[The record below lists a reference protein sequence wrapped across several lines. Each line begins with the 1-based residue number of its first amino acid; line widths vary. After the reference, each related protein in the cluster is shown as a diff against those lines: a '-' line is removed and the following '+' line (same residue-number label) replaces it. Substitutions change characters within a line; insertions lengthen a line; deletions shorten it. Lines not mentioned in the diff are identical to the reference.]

1 MSDPARKPTRMTVEE
16 FLAWDDGSGIDYE
29 LYRGEPVARHIRILD
44 GRPVAQAAAS
54 AEHAAIVTNV
64 GAALW
69 NRLRPPCRA
78 FSDAGVARSDRA
90 DSYYKPDV
98 MVSCAGG
105 RIPGWIVPDP
115 VFIVEVL
122 SRGTAGFDEGLKLA
136 DYCAMPSVQAVLLV
150 ETSRAEARLVR
161 RVGERWE
168 LEFLNGPDAVAR
180 IDALDLELP
189 MAEIYR
195 GVTFDEP

>member
-1 MSDPARKPTRMTVEE
+1 MGKVHSSAAPGTISWYDVHRLPGGTEMSGPAPKATRMTVEA

-29 LYRGEPVARHIRILD
+29 LYRGEPVARHIRFVD

-54 AEHAAIVTNV
+54 AEHAAIVTNI
-64 GAALW
+64 GAALR

-78 FSDAGVARSDRA
+78 FSSAGVARRDGA

-98 MVSCAGG
+98 MVSCVGG

-122 SRGTAGFDEGLKLA
+122 SRGTAGFDEGLKLKITA
-136 DYCAMPSVQAVLLV
+136 RCPV
-150 ETSRAEARLVR
+150 SRPFCWSRRGRPR
-161 RVGERWE
+161 RVSSTGSASAGSWSS
-168 LEFLNGPDAVAR
+168 
-180 IDALDLELP
+180 
-189 MAEIYR
+189 
-195 GVTFDEP
+195 